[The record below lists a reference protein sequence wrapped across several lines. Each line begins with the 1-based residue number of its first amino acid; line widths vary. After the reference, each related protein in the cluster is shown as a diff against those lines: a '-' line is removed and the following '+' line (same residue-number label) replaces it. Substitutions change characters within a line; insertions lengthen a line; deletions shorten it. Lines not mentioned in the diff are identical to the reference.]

1 MGSKLVTVVDLG
13 SSKITAITAEIFED
27 KTIEVK
33 GIGTAPSNGIKKGK
47 VTDIKDLSQQI
58 KIAFDKLKEDSNCDI
73 KTLLVSTSG
82 DFIKYMN
89 SVGKVTLSSEGKST
103 EIKQAHINEV
113 LEDAKDSVL
122 KQTGLESYEII
133 HAIPKYFLID
143 NNTEHYKLPLMFSA
157 TKLSGE
163 IITILAEKSVLQNLT
178 KCFEINGYQ
187 VDSYIFSGY
196 ASALGVL
203 TEQEQELGCIMIDI
217 GAGISD
223 GIIFS
228 KKYIHAISI
237 NQVGGEEITK
247 DVYTILR
254 TLPKTANDLKVGLS
268 QLDYKKYDFKKEV
281 EYPTFDRNFTKKVQL
296 QVVKDIIERRIQDS
310 LEGCYKELIKWYK
323 PEIISAGL
331 VLTGGACNLG
341 VYQDIARDTFNLP
354 IKISK
359 PLMDGI
365 SGKVESLS
373 KLEGATV
380 VGLLRYSAINNLES
394 QSLFPSKLNI
404 KNVFSSIKK
413 FFSE

>member
-13 SSKITAITAEIFED
+13 SSKITAVTAEIFED
-27 KTIEVK
+27 KTIEIK
-33 GIGTAPSNGIKKGK
+33 GIGSALSTGIKKGK

-58 KIAFDKLKEDSNCDI
+58 KVAFEKLKEDSNSDI

-103 EIKQAHINEV
+103 EIKQEHINEV
-113 LEDAKDSVL
+113 LADAKESVL

-133 HAIPKYFLID
+133 HAIPKFFLID
-143 NNTEHYKLPLMFSA
+143 NNSEHYKLPLMFSA

-163 IITILAEKSVLQNLT
+163 IITILAEKTVLQNLT

-187 VDSYIFSGY
+187 VDSYVYSGY

-217 GAGISD
+217 GAGTSD
-223 GIIFS
+223 GIIFN

-237 NQVGGEEITK
+237 NLVGSEEITK

-254 TLPKTANDLKVGLS
+254 TLPKTANELKVGLS
-268 QLDYKKYDFKKEV
+268 QLDYQKYDFKKEI
-281 EYPTFDRNFTKKVQL
+281 EYRTFDRNITKKVQL
-296 QVVKDIIERRIQDS
+296 QVVRDIIERRIQVS

-323 PEIISAGL
+323 PEMISAGL
-331 VLTGGACNLG
+331 VLTGGACNLAT
-341 VYQDIARDTFNLP
+341 YQDIARDTFNLP
-354 IKISK
+354 IKISQ
-359 PLMDGI
+359 PLIDGI
-365 SGKVESLS
+365 TGKVESLC

-380 VGLLRYSAINNLES
+380 VGLLRYSAISNLES
-394 QSLFPSKLNI
+394 PSIFPKKINI
-404 KNVFSSIKK
+404 KNIISEIKK